1 MTGYVT
7 MIVIILAL
15 TEAYCADW
23 IVTYCKDKA
32 EEKAEKRRA
41 VYRRKAYDEVYARRT
56 INSNRYSLWR
66 SIEK

>member
-1 MTGYVT
+1 MTALAT

-41 VYRRKAYDEVYARRT
+41 IYRRKAYEEVYARRT
-56 INSNRYSLWR
+56 ITSNRCTLWQ